1 MKNTLKI
8 VLLSVFAVALLF
20 IASTVSN
27 AAEGYTISL
36 DYDPTELVAG
46 EERVATATLAGTTA
60 TPYAAVR
67 LKVDVKGPATPQ
79 LIATDKD
86 YNVDHDIA
94 IEGYWGPVGGFQ
106 VGGDFKNDTPIRATF
121 PKAGTYEITI
131 SLVDVNNSEAVIV
144 TETFNIE
151 VGLKLTT
158 SIDGVEDTRFLPAG
172 TTFESLQIADPEK
185 EGYTFAG
192 WYTDAELTAALD
204 ETAVL
209 DEATTV
215 YAKFDV
221 VEEPTNPEDPE
232 NPTAPTEPTT
242 PGEEVEEEKD
252 ETPNTGVSNYVGI
265 VATMVVVSIIALAIL
280 KRKNA

>member
-8 VLLSVFAVALLF
+8 VLLSVFAVAFLF

-36 DYDPTELVAG
+36 DYDPTELAAG
-46 EERVATATLAGTTA
+46 EERAATATLKGENA
-60 TPYAAVR
+60 TVYTNVR
-67 LKVDVKGPATPQ
+67 LKVDIDGPATPQ
-79 LIATDKD
+79 LLATDS
-86 YNVDHDIA
+86 NQIEHDIA
-94 IEGYWGPVGGFQ
+94 KLGYWGPDEGFQ
-106 VGGDFKNDTPIRATF
+106 VGLTFENNTPIKATF
-121 PKAGTYEITI
+121 PK
-131 SLVDVNNSEAVIV
+131 VDVNNSEAVIV

-172 TTFESLQIADPEK
+172 TTFESLKIADPEK

-232 NPTAPTEPTT
+232 NPTDPTEPTT

>member
-36 DYDPTELVAG
+36 DYDPTELAAG
-46 EERVATATLAGTTA
+46 EERAATATLKGENA
-60 TPYAAVR
+60 TVYTNVR
-67 LKVDVKGPATPQ
+67 LKVDIEGPATPQ
-79 LIATDKD
+79 LLATDS
-86 YNVDHDIA
+86 NQIEHDIA
-94 IEGYWGPVGGFQ
+94 KLGYWGPDEGFQ
-106 VGGDFKNDTPIRATF
+106 VGLTFENNTPIKATF

-172 TTFESLQIADPEK
+172 TTFESLKIADPEK

-232 NPTAPTEPTT
+232 NPTDPTT

>member
-1 MKNTLKI
+1 MKNELKI

-36 DYDPTELVAG
+36 DYDPTELTAG
-46 EERVATATLAGTTA
+46 EERTATATLKGENA
-60 TPYAAVR
+60 TVYTNVR
-67 LKVDVKGPATPQ
+67 LKVDIEGPATPK
-79 LIATDKD
+79 LLATDS
-86 YNVDHDIA
+86 NQIEHDIA
-94 IEGYWGPVGGFQ
+94 KLGYWGPDEGFQ
-106 VGGDFKNDTPIRATF
+106 VGLTFENNTPIKATF

-131 SLVDVNNSEAVIV
+131 SLVDVSNSETVIV
-144 TETFNIE
+144 KETFNIE

-172 TTFESLQIADPEK
+172 TTFESLKIADPEK
-185 EGYTFAG
+185 EGYTFDG
-192 WYTDAELTAALD
+192 WYTDDEFETELD
-204 ETAVL
+204 KTAVL

-221 VEEPTNPEDPE
+221 VEEPTNPEEPE
-232 NPTAPTEPTT
+232 NPTDTTEPTT
-242 PGEEVEEEKD
+242 PGEEEKD
-252 ETPNTGVSNYVGI
+252 ETPNTGVVSYVGI
-265 VATMVVVSIIALAIL
+265 AAAIVVISIIALAVL